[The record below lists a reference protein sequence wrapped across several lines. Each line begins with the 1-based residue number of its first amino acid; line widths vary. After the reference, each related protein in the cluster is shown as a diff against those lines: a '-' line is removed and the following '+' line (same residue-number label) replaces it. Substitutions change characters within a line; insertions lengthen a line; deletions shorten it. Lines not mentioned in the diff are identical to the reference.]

1 MKDSILLILDKIL
14 YVLMLIAILMEDS
27 FSSFE
32 RCLLILI
39 VGILL
44 SLSDIKDKIKSRSI
58 TSK

>member
-1 MKDSILLILDKIL
+1 MLLILDKIL